1 MFINIILT
9 IVIYVVLFLLLSD
22 FEIEFNPFKIKFNA
36 LGKGIGFTFIIF
48 GIYLISAAFYIKGYK
63 KGISTNQNIELIKK

>member
-22 FEIEFNPFKIKFNA
+22 FEIEFNPFKIKFNFWN
-36 LGKGIGFTFIIF
+36 IFNFSGFL
-48 GIYLISAAFYIKGYK
+48 Y
-63 KGISTNQNIELIKK
+63 